1 MALGDRGREARQAL
15 RDGRPAGALEVLD
28 AHARAFPRGQMREDR
43 EVLRIEALCAAGK
56 APQARAE
63 VQLFLRAF
71 PGSARAQRV
80 RATCAEP

>member
-1 MALGDRGREARQAL
+1 
-15 RDGRPAGALEVLD
+15 
-28 AHARAFPRGQMREDR
+28 
-43 EVLRIEALCAAGK
+43 
-56 APQARAE
+56 